1 MRSKKAIYNII
12 GSLSLQIITIAYGF
26 IVPKIIIEN
35 FGSNVNGLVASITQL
50 LAYITL
56 LESGVGPVVR
66 SILYKP
72 IAKKN
77 KKEIEN
83 ILKASEKFFRKIAY
97 IFVIYIIF
105 LSLIYPLIVNKDF
118 DYLFTISM
126 IVIISLSTFAEYFF
140 GMTYRLYLKAEQ
152 QTYIISIIQILS
164 YIISVIVI
172 ITLVKIGTNIQLIKL
187 FSGLIFAMRPVFQ
200 NIYVKK
206 KYKINLKNASDDYKI
221 KNKFDGL
228 AQHIA
233 AVVHDN
239 TDITI
244 LTIFRS
250 LSEVSIYSIYSLV
263 VKGIKSFLQSFSL
276 GIESSF
282 GDMLAKNEIENLNKR
297 FNMYEVLYLS
307 IATIICT
314 TAMIIITPFVSV
326 YTRGITDANY
336 IRYTFGYLVVISEL
350 INAMRDP
357 YITLAYAA
365 GHFKETRNGAWV
377 EAISNILISV
387 LLVMKFGLIGVAIGT
402 IVAMAIRT
410 IEFIYH
416 TNKYVLKRNINKST
430 AKIIVSIMEVTIT
443 IIIVR
448 FIPLLNN
455 ISYTSLIINAIII
468 FALSTL
474 VVCIFNI
481 IFYKKEYKELIEILK
496 NILKRKKA

>member
-56 LESGVGPVVR
+56 LESGFGPVVR

-77 KKEIEN
+77 KQEIEN
-83 ILKASEKFFRKIAY
+83 ILKASEKFFRKISY
-97 IFVIYIIF
+97 IFIIYIVF

-118 DYLFTISM
+118 NSLFTISM
-126 IVIISLSTFAEYFF
+126 IAIISISTFAEYFF

-152 QTYIISIIQILS
+152 QTYIISIIQIIS
-164 YIISVIVI
+164 YIASVIVI
-172 ITLVKIGTNIQLIKL
+172 LILVKLGANIQLIKL

-206 KYKINLKNASDDYKI
+206 KYNINLKNASDDYRI

-233 AVVHDN
+233 AVIHEN

-250 LSEVSIYSIYSLV
+250 LSEVSIYSVYSLV

-282 GDMLAKNEIENLNKR
+282 GDMLAKNEMELDVIWGNEKEFYSNFNQIKLPIDTDMIFEVTGVLNNERLNKLCDK
-297 FNMYEVLYLS
+297 FLLNKEENNLS
-307 IATIICT
+307 
-314 TAMIIITPFVSV
+314 
-326 YTRGITDANY
+326 
-336 IRYTFGYLVVISEL
+336 
-350 INAMRDP
+350 
-357 YITLAYAA
+357 
-365 GHFKETRNGAWV
+365 
-377 EAISNILISV
+377 
-387 LLVMKFGLIGVAIGT
+387 
-402 IVAMAIRT
+402 
-410 IEFIYH
+410 
-416 TNKYVLKRNINKST
+416 LKRRNS
-430 AKIIVSIMEVTIT
+430 
-443 IIIVR
+443 
-448 FIPLLNN
+448 
-455 ISYTSLIINAIII
+455 
-468 FALSTL
+468 
-474 VVCIFNI
+474 
-481 IFYKKEYKELIEILK
+481 
-496 NILKRKKA
+496 

>member
-56 LESGVGPVVR
+56 LESGFGPVVR

-77 KKEIEN
+77 KQEIEN
-83 ILKASEKFFRKIAY
+83 ILKASEKFFRKISY
-97 IFVIYIIF
+97 IFIIYIVF

-118 DYLFTISM
+118 NSLFTISM
-126 IVIISLSTFAEYFF
+126 IAIISISTFAEYFF

-152 QTYIISIIQILS
+152 QTYIISIIQIIS
-164 YIISVIVI
+164 YIASVIVI
-172 ITLVKIGTNIQLIKL
+172 LILVKLGANIQLIKL

-206 KYKINLKNASDDYKI
+206 KYNINLKNASDDYRI

-233 AVVHDN
+233 AVIHEN

-250 LSEVSIYSIYSLV
+250 LSEVSIYSVYSLV

-282 GDMLAKNEIENLNKR
+282 GDMLAKNEMENLNKR

-314 TAMIIITPFVSV
+314 TAMILITPFVSV
-326 YTRGITDANY
+326 YTSGITDANY

-357 YITLAYAA
+357 YITLSYAA
-365 GHFKETRNGAWV
+365 GHFKETRKGAWV

-387 LLVMKFGLIGVAIGT
+387 ILVIKLGLIGVAIGT

-416 TNKYVLKRNINKST
+416 TNKYILKRSINKSAT
-430 AKIIVSIMEVTIT
+430 KIIVSIIEVTIT
-443 IIIVR
+443 IIIAKL
-448 FIPLLNN
+448 IPLLSNT
-455 ISYTSLIINAIII
+455 SYINWIINALIVFIVSAMI
-468 FALSTL
+468 TITINY
-474 VVCIFNI
+474 V
-481 IFYKKEYKELIEILK
+481 FYTKEFKELLEILK
-496 NILKRKKA
+496 NTLKRKKA